1 VEYRIE
7 TIKPEQDAAI
17 CRVIKTVGAE
27 FNAIGDG
34 FGPSDA
40 EVLNMS
46 RYYKEAQNSR
56 YLVGII
62 NDQVVGG
69 CGIAPFNQSQTT
81 CELRKL
87 FLLPQARGLHL
98 GRALTLDC
106 LEYARSRGYDQCYL
120 ETIATMQGAVALYQ
134 KLGFRMLEHSFEG
147 SIHCACN
154 VWMIKDL

>member
-1 VEYRIE
+1 MKYRIE
-7 TIKPEQDAAI
+7 IIRSEHDAALS
-17 CRVIKTVGAE
+17 RVIKTVGAE

-40 EVLNMS
+40 EVLTMS
-46 RYYKEAQNSR
+46 RYYSDAQNSR
-56 YLVGII
+56 YLVGLV

-69 CGIAPFNQSQTT
+69 CGIAPFNQSRTV

-87 FLLPQARGLHL
+87 FLLPESRGHQL
-98 GRALTLDC
+98 GRALTQSC
-106 LEYARSRGYDQCYL
+106 LEYALSSGYDQCYL
-120 ETIATMQGAVALYQ
+120 ETIASMQGAIALYQ
-134 KLGFRMLEHSFEG
+134 KLGFRRLDHSFEG

>member
-7 TIKPEQDAAI
+7 TVRPEHDAAL
-17 CRVIKTVGAE
+17 CRVIKTVGSE
-27 FNAIGDG
+27 FNAIGEG

-46 RYYKEAQNSR
+46 HYYSDVQNSR
-56 YLVGII
+56 YLVGLV
-62 NDQVVGG
+62 NDQVMGG
-69 CGIAPFNQSQTT
+69 CGIAPFDQSLTV

-87 FLLPQARGLHL
+87 FLLPESRGLRL
-98 GRALTLDC
+98 GRALALEC

-120 ETIATMQGAVALYQ
+120 ETIATMQGAITLYK
-134 KLGFRMLEHSFEG
+134 KLGFRILEHSLEG